1 MYIKQFFCKFSRL
14 PSYSNIQQ
22 TIYFHIQTQI
32 TFKND
37 GGFPFLCK
45 QCEYVAVQMISR
57 KLYNISFQIK
67 SAFRHIWNYIKCN
80 IQQHTRCL
88 HRNGKKFKTTFY
100 LEWNII
106 PVIPCWTF
114 PFLKKV
120 TVPLKLYCK
129 CSAEVVFAIEV
140 FVLFFTLFLNQ
151 IH

>member
-1 MYIKQFFCKFSRL
+1 MLKNWIKISFVHQAIFCKFSRL

-67 SAFRHIWNYIKCN
+67 SAFRHFWNYIKCN

-88 HRNGKKFKTTFY
+88 HRNGKNLKPHFI
-100 LEWNII
+100 WNEI
-106 PVIPCWTF
+106 
-114 PFLKKV
+114 
-120 TVPLKLYCK
+120 
-129 CSAEVVFAIEV
+129 
-140 FVLFFTLFLNQ
+140 LFLLYRVERFHFSKNLQ
-151 IH
+151 YP